1 MATLHLGTALRS
13 PSKAFAAVAADPPTG
28 ARVFFGA
35 ALWLALCPP
44 VFAYL
49 GTTLFGWRLGV
60 EPLLLPAGAALAIS
74 GAYFVLLLVGLL
86 SSAFVAHWMAGTY
99 GADTSYAHSL
109 ALMTLVAAPL
119 AIGSVVHLYP
129 NAFFNV
135 MVLVPTLIWSI
146 YLLYRGLPVVLRT
159 DPGRGMLMASALI
172 AYLLVSWVTLLGIT
186 AVLWSLGLGPRVAT

>member
-1 MATLHLGTALRS
+1 MPTLHLGTALLS
-13 PSKAFAAVAADPPTG
+13 PRKAFAALADDPPTG
-28 ARVFFGA
+28 VRVFFGA

-44 VFAYL
+44 LFAYV

-60 EPLLLPAGAALAIS
+60 EPLLLPPGTALAIS
-74 GAYFVLLLVGLL
+74 AAYFVLLLIGLL
-86 SSAFVAHWMAGTY
+86 SSAFVAHWMAATY
-99 GADTSYAHSL
+99 GADTSFAHSL
-109 ALMTLVAAPL
+109 ALMTLVAVPL
-119 AIGSVVHLYP
+119 AVGSVVHLYP

-135 MVLVPTLIWSI
+135 MVLVPTLMWSM

-186 AVLWSLGLGPRVAT
+186 AVLWSLGLGPRVST

>member
-1 MATLHLGTALRS
+1 MTTLHLGTALRS
-13 PSKAFAAVAADPPTG
+13 PRNAFSAVAANPPSGT
-28 ARVFFGA
+28 RVFFGT

-44 VFAYL
+44 LFAFV
-49 GTTLFGWRLGV
+49 GSTLFGWRLGV
-60 EPLLLPAGAALAIS
+60 EPVLLPAGTALAVS
-74 GAYFVLLLVGLL
+74 VTYFVLLIVGLL

-109 ALMTLVAAPL
+109 ALMTLVAVPL

-135 MVLVPTLIWSI
+135 IVLVPTLMWSM
-146 YLLYRGLPVVLRT
+146 YLLYRGLPVVLHT
-159 DPGRGMLMASALI
+159 DTGRGMLMASALI

-186 AVLWSLGLGPRVAT
+186 AVLWSLGLGPRIAT

>member
-1 MATLHLGTALRS
+1 MGTLHLGTALTS
-13 PSKAFAAVAADPPTG
+13 PSKAFAAVAADPPSG
-28 ARVFFGA
+28 PRVFFGS

-44 VFAYL
+44 IFAYI
-49 GTTLFGWRLGV
+49 GTTLFGWHFGV
-60 EPLLLPAGAALAIS
+60 EPLVLPPSTAFAIS
-74 GAYFVLLLVGLL
+74 AAYFALLLIGLL

-109 ALMTLVAAPL
+109 ALMTLVAVPL

-135 MVLVPTLIWSI
+135 MVLVPTLMWSM
-146 YLLYRGLPVVLRT
+146 YLLYRGLPVVLST
-159 DPGRGMLMASALI
+159 DPGRGMLMASALV

-186 AVLWSLGLGPRVAT
+186 AVLWSLGLGPRVST